1 MSCLGSLGYLL
12 VSLDTFYIS
21 GELITPLGS
30 DQRFMNPSVIPVNG
44 DCAWDLGFPL
54 LTLL

>member
-12 VSLDTFYIS
+12 VSLDMFSIS
-21 GELITPLGS
+21 GELMTPLGS
-30 DQRFMNPSVIPVNG
+30 DQRCMNPSVIPVNW